1 MKCYIHSGFIV
12 LLFSTCISSRRTDR
26 KDIIDIAACCQDTI
40 AGRSKKEILNVFADV
55 LNGLVPNYNRT
66 YTKGFH
72 VNNACRLEGVFIC
85 DFVDTLNVERTY
97 NECIKFLDGHIYHF
111 SAIENESSYSN
122 IAIINGE
129 DLKIFRALNCPG
141 KGDKVEDVVRY
152 VKNSMTGIISN
163 EALIQ
168 RILNYRQYGI
178 YVMEDPHA
186 EFICK

>member
-1 MKCYIHSGFIV
+1 MNRYIYSIFIL
-12 LLFSTCISSRRTDR
+12 LLFSTCISVNRTNR
-26 KDIIDIAACCQDTI
+26 KDVTEIAACCQDTI
-40 AGRSKKEILNVFADV
+40 AGRSKKEILNAFADV
-55 LNGLVPNYNRT
+55 LNGLVPDYT
-66 YTKGFH
+66 SIYTKGFH
-72 VNNACRLEGVFIC
+72 VNNACRLEGVFMY
-85 DFVDTLNVERTY
+85 DLVDTLNVERTY
-97 NECIKFLDGHIYHF
+97 NESIKLLDGHIYHF

-122 IAIINGE
+122 IAIINGG